1 MVFYHAY
8 LENANSS
15 EIYSNDSMFALRH
28 LKMVREKPEVKRI
41 VPNL

>member
-8 LENANSS
+8 LENTNSS
-15 EIYSNDSMFALRH
+15 EIYSNDSMFTLRQ
-28 LKMVREKPEVKRI
+28 LKMVREKPEVMPI